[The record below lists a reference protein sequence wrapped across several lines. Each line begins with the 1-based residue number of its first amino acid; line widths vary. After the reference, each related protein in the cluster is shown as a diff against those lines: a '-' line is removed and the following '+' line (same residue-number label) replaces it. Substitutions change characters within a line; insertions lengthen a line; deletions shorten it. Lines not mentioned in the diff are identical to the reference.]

1 MRKAKLIKKDSPA
14 REQLA
19 QARLSGKARKARQQR
34 QAPVRSAVEIT
45 TEWLKQRREDTPS
58 ARESFAALFNN
69 SDPQSA

>member
-14 REQLA
+14 QEQLA
-19 QARLSGKARKARQQR
+19 QARLAGKSKKARQPR
-34 QAPVRSAVEIT
+34 PDPVRSALEIT
-45 TEWLKQRREDTPS
+45 SEWLKERREDTPS